1 MLDIRKI
8 RHLAEFTKDYE
19 IFKEALQKRI
29 EAEARAG
36 KWQTEVTYINGGY
49 TVWNF
54 EVVNMAVEEL
64 RKDGF
69 NVEYIEN
76 PVVME
81 KYIVID
87 WIEPYADTDS
97 VKLPE
102 SCPEVAPEL
111 PQVCQNCKWFLHG
124 LKKCQLKDIMITL
137 DPACIGCGL
146 YESED

>member
-1 MLDIRKI
+1 MIDINKI
-8 RHLAEFTKDYE
+8 RHLATYSKDYE

-36 KWQTEVTYINGGY
+36 RWSTEVTYINGGY
-49 TVWNF
+49 TVWNI
-54 EVVNMAVEEL
+54 EVVNMAVNEL

-69 NVEYIEN
+69 NVVYNEN
-76 PVVME
+76 PVVA
-81 KYIVID
+81 KKCIVID
-87 WIEPYADTDS
+87 WVEPYADTDS

-111 PQVCQNCKWFLHG
+111 PQVCQNCKWFLQG
-124 LKKCQLKDIMITL
+124 AKKCQLKDAIICG
-137 DPACIGCGL
+137 DPACICCGL